1 MAKKIGEVMQG
12 ENEGQRK
19 GRKKE
24 EHVQNRSRD
33 GLCDNGRGMRRK
45 IY

>member
-1 MAKKIGEVMQG
+1 MGEVMQE
-12 ENEGQRK
+12 ENEGKRK

-24 EHVQNRSRD
+24 EHIQNRSQT